1 VNVGAELEAVW
12 ALTWRDLVRFSR
24 DRSQIL
30 GAIARPLLWLLFM
43 GKGLRAAVPV
53 VGGVDYQHFVF
64 AGAIAMTVLFSGM
77 FQSITI
83 IWDREFGFLK
93 EVLVAPVS
101 RATIVLGKILSG
113 ATVTFVQAL
122 VSVLFAPLVAVRI
135 GPLDFVALAGVIA
148 LLSLGITALGVVIAT
163 RMETF
168 EGFGVI
174 SNFVV
179 LPLYFLSGGVF
190 PIANLPGWM
199 SVLVHANPVTYGVDL
214 MRHAIG
220 QPAVFS
226 PALDAG
232 VLAGFAA
239 LMVALSLRL
248 FRRE

>member
-1 VNVGAELEAVW
+1 VNELEAIW
-12 ALTWRDLVRFSR
+12 ALTWRDLLRFSR

-30 GAIARPLLWLLFM
+30 GALARPVLWLLFM
-43 GKGLRAAVPV
+43 GKGLRSAVPTV
-53 VGGVDYQHFVF
+53 AGIDYQHFVF

-93 EVLVAPVS
+93 EMLVAPIG
-101 RATIVLGKILSG
+101 RGTIVLGKTISG
-113 ATVTFVQAL
+113 ASVTLLQGL
-122 VSVLFAPLVAVRI
+122 MTLLFAPLVSIHFTVWQI
-135 GPLDFVALAGVIA
+135 VALSGVVA
-148 LLSLGITALGVVIAT
+148 LLSLAMTSLGLVIAT
-163 RMETF
+163 RMQTF

-190 PIANLPGWM
+190 PVDNLPRWM
-199 SVLVHANPVTYGVDL
+199 AALVRVNPVTYAVDL

-220 QPAVFS
+220 QPTVFGSAVDL
-226 PALDAG
+226 A
-232 VLAGFAA
+232 VLGGFTAA
-239 LMVALSLRL
+239 MMLASLLL